1 MYDLFEIKVYSFTSK
16 LAVRKTSWLDPSLQ
30 FLAIFILINSLIN
43 YQRFSV
49 SDDNK
54 KNAKIMIK
62 VNNIVTTMTKLNDIL
77 TIFMYSLNKSIKEK
91 DFVEYQ
97 TR

>member
-1 MYDLFEIKVYSFTSK
+1 M
-16 LAVRKTSWLDPSLQ
+16 
-30 FLAIFILINSLIN
+30 N

-54 KNAKIMIK
+54 KNAKMMIK
-62 VNNIVTTMTKLNDIL
+62 VNSIVTAMTKLNDIL